1 MEKDFLDELLS
12 LLASTGVTS
21 EQYMIEHSL
30 FFDKTVV
37 DKAFDEMLDN
47 LKNNQPIPVRK
58 STKAGMVY
66 QKGQQHLWKSIYQ
79 NVPDFEVKIDSD
91 GNREVRGLI
100 NRFTGITISQ
110 GANSSIMF
118 GKISH
123 IWGEAINPLFFTALW
138 NIVIVPAYLN
148 DVLDKNDGTHPF
160 VSRIKEIYKAICWE
174 KYDVES
180 KLKKL
185 GLTQQEV
192 DQYAPDITVL
202 NGLSFSINVVPMK
215 PSKKVPKVPK
225 RPTGPTGGTGIGK
238 YARQTI
244 TDLLKTKQL
253 TSTEITHLEDPVFC
267 KNKLGMNYPVL
278 VDVTK
283 SGYNTDRYY
292 KQDRSIAPYVI
303 CNDWYERNRPRF
315 DAWLKTI

>member
-12 LLASTGVTS
+12 LLASTGVTP
-21 EQYMIEHSL
+21 EEYMINHSL

-37 DKAFDEMLDN
+37 DKAFNEMYNN
-47 LKNNQPIPVRK
+47 LNTYQPIPVRN
-58 STKAGMVY
+58 STKAGIVY
-66 QKGQQHLWKSIYQ
+66 QKGQQYFWKSIYQ
-79 NVPDFEVKIDSD
+79 NVQDFEVKIDKD
-91 GNREVRGLI
+91 GNNEVRSLI
-100 NRFTGITISQ
+100 NRLTGITISQ

-160 VSRIKEIYKAICWE
+160 VSKIKEIYKAICWKE
-174 KYDVES
+174 YDVEG
-180 KLKKL
+180 KLKTL
-185 GLTQQEV
+185 GLTQQEI

-202 NGLSFSINVVPMK
+202 DGLSFTINVVPMK
-215 PSKKVPKVPK
+215 PSKGIK
-225 RPTGPTGGTGIGK
+225 RKGSTGGTGIGK
-238 YARQTI
+238 YAKQTI

-253 TSTEITHLEDPVFC
+253 TSTEISDLEDPVFC
-267 KNKLGMNYPVL
+267 KNTLGMNYPVL

-283 SGYNTDRYY
+283 NRYDTARYY
-292 KQDRSIAPYVI
+292 KQDSSIAPYVI
-303 CNDWYERNRPRF
+303 CNDWYERNRPKF
-315 DAWLKTI
+315 DAWLQTI

>member
-1 MEKDFLDELLS
+1 MKKDFLDELLS
-12 LLASTGVTS
+12 LLASTGVTA

-30 FFDKTVV
+30 FFDEPVV
-37 DKAFDEMLDN
+37 DKAFDEMYDDLN
-47 LKNNQPIPVRK
+47 THQPIPVRN
-58 STKAGMVY
+58 STKAGIVY
-66 QKGQQHLWKSIYQ
+66 QKGQQCFWKSIYQ
-79 NVPDFEVKIDSD
+79 NVQDFEVKIDKD
-91 GNREVRGLI
+91 GNNEVRSLI
-100 NRFTGITISQ
+100 NRLTGVTISQ
-110 GANSSIMF
+110 GVNSSIMF

-138 NIVIVPAYLN
+138 NIAIVPAYIN

-215 PSKKVPKVPK
+215 PSKKGPK

-253 TSTEITHLEDPVFC
+253 TPAEISDLEDPVFC
-267 KNKLGMNYPVL
+267 KNTLGMNYPVL

-283 SGYNTDRYY
+283 SGYDTDRYY
-292 KQDRSIAPYVI
+292 KQDSSIAPYVI
-303 CNDWYERNRPRF
+303 CNDWYKGNRPKF